1 MFNILSAVGSTVN
14 ATGGMMVNVQEKST
28 VHHLVDQKQ
37 IHCNRA
43 VQFTPSKRKRSSCQQ
58 HNCMLVLAFTGKW
71 KYGKV
76 LCHLEDCGHQKKMV
90 NA

>member
-1 MFNILSAVGSTVN
+1 MCMFNICRKQCQCHSRSDGEFAR
-14 ATGGMMVNVQEKST
+14 EST

-43 VQFTPSKRKRSSCQQ
+43 VQFTPSKRKRSSSQQ
-58 HNCMLVLAFTGKW
+58 SNSMLVLAFIRKV
-71 KYGKV
+71 KCGKV
-76 LCHLEDCGHQKKMV
+76 HYHLEDRGHQKRMV